1 MSKVIHKNLTE
12 LFGLMSTSLILVVK
26 SSDMVF
32 FLFDANI
39 DWIFLGFTIKWFAL
53 RQFMDVWDYSVS
65 ISVSELRSDEYAD
78 KVLSSVWL

>member
-26 SSDMVF
+26 SSGMVF

-39 DWIFLGFTIKWFAL
+39 DWIFLGFIIKWFAL
-53 RQFMDVWDYSVS
+53 SQFMDVWDYSVS

-78 KVLSSVWL
+78 KVLASV